1 MTQTCSRTNFD
12 DQSAFSKM
20 MDGGIG
26 YGTVCLPAEL
36 PKYII
41 MVIFPPLYVIMDQY
55 KKGFPR
61 FDKIIVSIVLTSL
74 FYFPGLLHALSII
87 ECGAYSDSTTTDEE
101 CSE

>member
-1 MTQTCSRTNFD
+1 MTRTCSRTDFD
-12 DQSAFSKM
+12 NQSAFSKM

-26 YGTVCLPAEL
+26 YGTICLPAEL

-61 FDKIIVSIVLTSL
+61 FDKIIVSFVLTSL

-87 ECGAYSDSTTTDEE
+87 ECGAYSDSVTTEE
-101 CSE
+101 QCSD

>member
-1 MTQTCSRTNFD
+1 MSCPSTDFD
-12 DQSAFSKM
+12 NQSAFSKM

-26 YGTVCLPAEL
+26 YGTICLPAEL

-41 MVIFPPLYVIMDQY
+41 MVIFPPLYVILDQY

-61 FDKIIVSIVLTSL
+61 FDKIIVNIILTSM

-87 ECGAYSDSTTTDEE
+87 ECGAFSDPSTRNEQ
-101 CSE
+101 CSS